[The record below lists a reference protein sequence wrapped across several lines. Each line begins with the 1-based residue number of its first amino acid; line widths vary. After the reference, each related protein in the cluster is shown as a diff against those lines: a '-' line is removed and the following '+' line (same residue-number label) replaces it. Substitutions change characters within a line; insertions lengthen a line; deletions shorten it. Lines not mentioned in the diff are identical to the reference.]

1 MRVDAPDALTYGSTV
16 IITNPQHA
24 GAATATIRAPY
35 DGAEV
40 GIHPLASPAQ
50 MEAAVDSNMAAAE
63 ACRRMPAYERAA
75 CLRRVADALEARR
88 EVFAQLLAREAGKP
102 IAQARVE
109 IERATFVFRDG
120 AEEATRI
127 GGEVL
132 PLDALPAGRGRVGL
146 TRRFPLAP
154 IAAITPFNFPVL
166 LAAHKLAPAMAC
178 GASIT
183 LKPPPQDPLSTLM
196 LGELI
201 AASGYPAGGVNIVP
215 CELPVAQRL
224 VDDARVR
231 MISFTGS
238 AAAGWAIRAQAGTKR
253 VALELGGNAAAIVE
267 RDADLEMAVERCAA
281 AGYSYAGQT
290 CISLQRILVQEQVY
304 AEFLDGFCARVRK
317 LKVGDPMDAETYVGP
332 MISEAAAARAEQWIA
347 AAANGGARIA
357 GGGGRRGAIL
367 EPTVLTDTT
376 PDQQVN
382 CEEVFAPI
390 TTVTP
395 YRAFEDALQA
405 VNASRYGLQAGI
417 FTRDVARLMRAWDRL
432 DVGGVMGNE
441 VPTWRVDR
449 MPYGGTKASGVGRE
463 GVRFAIE
470 EMTELRLL
478 TLSIE

>member
-1 MRVDAPDALTYGSTV
+1 MTIGNREHV
-16 IITNPQHA
+16 
-24 GAATATIRAPY
+24 GARTATIRAPY

-40 GIHPLASPAQ
+40 GIHPLASGTE
-50 MEAAVDSNMAAAE
+50 MDAAVAANVAAAE

-75 CLRRVADALEARR
+75 CLRRVADGLEARR
-88 EVFAQLLAREAGKP
+88 DDFVRLLAREAGKP
-102 IAQARVE
+102 ITQARVE
-109 IERATFVFRDG
+109 IERAAFVFRD
-120 AEEATRI
+120 ASEEATRI

-132 PLDALPAGRGRVGL
+132 PLDALPSGRGRVGL

-154 IAAITPFNFPVL
+154 IAAVTPFNFPVL
-166 LAAHKLAPAMAC
+166 LAAHKLGPAMAC

-183 LKPPPQDPLSTLM
+183 LKPPPQDPLSTLL

-224 VDDARVR
+224 VGDERVR

-238 AAAGWAIRAQAGTKR
+238 AGAGWAIRAQAGVKR
-253 VALELGGNAAAIVE
+253 VALELGGNAAAIIE
-267 RDADLEMAVERCAA
+267 RDADLALAVERCAA
-281 AGYSYAGQT
+281 AGYSYAGQA
-290 CISLQRILVQEQVY
+290 CISLQRILVHEQIY
-304 AEFLDGFCARVRK
+304 AEFLDAFAARVRK

-332 MISEAAAARAEQWIA
+332 MISEAAAMRTEQWIA
-347 AAANGGARIA
+347 AAVKGGAQVA
-357 GGGGRRGAIL
+357 VGGDRRGSVL
-367 EPTVLTDTT
+367 EPTVLTGTT

-382 CEEVFAPI
+382 CEEIFAPV

-395 YRAFEDALQA
+395 YREYEDALQA
-405 VNASRYGLQAGI
+405 VNASRYGLQAGV
-417 FTRDVARLMRAWDRL
+417 FTRDVTRLMRAWDRL

-463 GVRFAIE
+463 GVRFAID